1 MMMLSSDTTQ
11 PAHTTSTPEVP
22 EVEPLPLGPVAQ
34 VLHTAGVTSVVAL
47 GDDAKGVEMLQVA
60 SQDAL
65 KAAQILKETC
75 GFDLALSCTGMDWK
89 THREAVYHFYSLQ
102 THGYVVLKLQA
113 DEADQVASL
122 TPVYPALNWHERETY
137 DLLGIHFEGH
147 PDLRRILMPADWVGY
162 PLRKDYKENDP
173 RLVWNQR

>member
-1 MMMLSSDTTQ
+1 MMMFSSDTSTV
-11 PAHTTSTPEVP
+11 PTTVASPEP
-22 EVEPLPLGPVAQ
+22 EPLPLGPIGQALQ
-34 VLHTAGVTSVVAL
+34 LAGVTTVAAL
-47 GDDAKGVEMLQVA
+47 GDDAKQVEMITV
-60 SQDAL
+60 
-65 KAAQILKETC
+65 AAQEAHQAAKILKETC

-89 THREAVYHFYSLQ
+89 THREAVYHFYALS
-102 THGYVVLKLQA
+102 THTYVVLKLTA
-113 DEADQVASL
+113 DEADTVPSL
-122 TPVYPALNWHERETY
+122 TPIYPALNWHEREAY